1 MFKAF
6 NAISKAAVPFDT
18 AIENFLEN
26 FLKMFF
32 KIFTSGP
39 SDEIQP
45 FFRTLLTDSIS
56 VFVRNGKLTGINFLF
71 DLNFFH

>member
-26 FLKMFF
+26 FFENVF
-32 KIFTSGP
+32 SKIFTSGP

-56 VFVRNGKLTGINFLF
+56 VFVRNG
-71 DLNFFH
+71 